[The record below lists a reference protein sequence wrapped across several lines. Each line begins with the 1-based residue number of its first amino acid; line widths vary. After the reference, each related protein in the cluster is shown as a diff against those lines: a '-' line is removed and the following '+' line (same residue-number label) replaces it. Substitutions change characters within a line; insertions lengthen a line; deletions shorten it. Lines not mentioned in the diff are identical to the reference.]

1 MGEYLQHV
9 EQTNNLMME
18 KEKEWPPAKSEND
31 DQDKCWQEQQMVWFG
46 VRPLTRI
53 TFWSLWKDTIVVGWQ
68 FAF

>member
-31 DQDKCWQEQQMVWFG
+31 DQDKC
-46 VRPLTRI
+46 
-53 TFWSLWKDTIVVGWQ
+53 
-68 FAF
+68 